1 MADPVY
7 ILPGNPAYRTDIR
20 KLQNSDPANA
30 ETIFNPLFQAVLE
43 NIHHLKVAQGTLDY
57 VPNSEKGCANGVA
70 TLGADGKI
78 PTSQLQPT
86 ADSLN
91 FGPAGTDGLWDRQS
105 SVPTGTQAIRYNGY
119 LRATRVYGMYYSDA
133 ADYAEA
139 YPVEGEVLPG
149 ELVALCGDGVLR
161 RCGRAME
168 TRIVGIVSSAPA
180 AVIGGEGVPLALAGR
195 VPVRVAGA
203 VKAGDFLCSSEVPG
217 AAKAIALEEAPR
229 GSILG
234 MALEGGD
241 SLVSALVMRL

>member
-1 MADPVY
+1 MADPIY
-7 ILPGNPAYRTDIR
+7 TMPGDPAYRTDIR

-57 VPNSEKGCANGVA
+57 VPNGEKGRANGVA
-70 TLGADGKI
+70 TLGSDGKI

-91 FGPAGTDGLWDRQS
+91 FGPDGTDGLWDRQGG
-105 SVPTGTQAIRYNGY
+105 VPTGTRPIRYNGY

-139 YPVEGEVLPG
+139 YPVEGGALPG
-149 ELVALCGDGVLR
+149 ELVALCGDGALR
-161 RCGRAME
+161 RCVRAME
-168 TRIVGIVSSAPA
+168 TRIVGIVSTAPA

-195 VPVRVAGA
+195 APVRVARR
-203 VKAGDFLCSSEVPG
+203 VEAGDFLCSSDAPG
-217 AAKAIALEEAPR
+217 AAMAVSLAEAPR
-229 GSILG
+229 GSVIG
-234 MALEGGD
+234 MALESGD
-241 SLVSALVMRL
+241 GLVPALVMRL